1 MKSVVVLGSTG
12 SIGRQTLKVLDGL
25 KDRYRVCALA
35 CGQRWELMVEQARA
49 HQPERVA
56 VAEPAAAGEVE
67 RALAGTGTEVLS
79 GPEAV
84 LELARTPADM
94 TLAAIQGS
102 AGVEPTLEAAG
113 STKVLALASK
123 EALVEAGELVRERTS
138 TSGARLVPVDSEHS
152 AVFQALLSGRREEVR
167 RVILTASGGPFASL
181 SREELE
187 RVTPEE
193 ALAHPTWEMGE
204 KITVDSATLV
214 NKAFEVA
221 EAHWLFGLGEDQID
235 VLVHPESIVHGL
247 VEFCDGSVVVQ
258 MGVPDMRVPI
268 QYALTWPERAPMG
281 LGSLSL
287 AEVGAL
293 HFEQPDLERFPA
305 LGLGWELIRRGGTAG
320 AVAVRANEVARAAF
334 LRGEL
339 AFTDIY
345 EVVRQA
351 LDEHR
356 EQPVRELADVRE
368 AEVWAE
374 RQSRAVVARLA
385 RGAARAG

>member
-268 QYALTWPERAPMG
+268 QYALTWPER
-281 LGSLSL
+281 
-287 AEVGAL
+287 
-293 HFEQPDLERFPA
+293 
-305 LGLGWELIRRGGTAG
+305 
-320 AVAVRANEVARAAF
+320 
-334 LRGEL
+334 
-339 AFTDIY
+339 
-345 EVVRQA
+345 
-351 LDEHR
+351 
-356 EQPVRELADVRE
+356 
-368 AEVWAE
+368 
-374 RQSRAVVARLA
+374 
-385 RGAARAG
+385 

>member
-1 MKSVVVLGSTG
+1 
-12 SIGRQTLKVLDGL
+12 
-25 KDRYRVCALA
+25 
-35 CGQRWELMVEQARA
+35 
-49 HQPERVA
+49 
-56 VAEPAAAGEVE
+56 
-67 RALAGTGTEVLS
+67 
-79 GPEAV
+79 
-84 LELARTPADM
+84 
-94 TLAAIQGS
+94 
-102 AGVEPTLEAAG
+102 
-113 STKVLALASK
+113 
-123 EALVEAGELVRERTS
+123 
-138 TSGARLVPVDSEHS
+138 
-152 AVFQALLSGRREEVR
+152 
-167 RVILTASGGPFASL
+167 
-181 SREELE
+181 
-187 RVTPEE
+187 
-193 ALAHPTWEMGE
+193 
-204 KITVDSATLV
+204 
-214 NKAFEVA
+214 
-221 EAHWLFGLGEDQID
+221 
-235 VLVHPESIVHGL
+235 
-247 VEFCDGSVVVQ
+247 
-258 MGVPDMRVPI
+258 
-268 QYALTWPERAPMG
+268 G